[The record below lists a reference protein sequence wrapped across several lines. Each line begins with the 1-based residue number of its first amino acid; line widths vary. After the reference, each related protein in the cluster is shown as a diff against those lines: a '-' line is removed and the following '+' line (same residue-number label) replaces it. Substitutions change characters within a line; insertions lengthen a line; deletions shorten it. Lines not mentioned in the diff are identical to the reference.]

1 MGRAGPDGR
10 VKPSDSS
17 PVVVIGA
24 GPHGLAA
31 TAHLRAA
38 GLPVRTFGEPMTFWR
53 ETMPAGMFLRSSI
66 RASSI
71 SDPDRRLTIGD
82 WARALDREL
91 VYPIPV
97 RDFIDYGLWFAQQ
110 VVPDLDTRTVAS
122 VTKPD
127 AALRVTLTDGEEL
140 AASRVVVAAGLAPFV
155 YVPPVFRDLSP
166 QSISHT
172 CHAPDLE
179 RFRGQSVLVVGGG
192 QSALE
197 GAALLS
203 EAGVAVEVLVRRNS
217 IFWLSGRGP
226 SGHHFATDLPA
237 PLPAAAP
244 ATRPGFRARR
254 GLYMRAAPTDVG
266 GKYAGWLGAA
276 PDACHLLPPRV
287 RVPFSYNCVRPAAAH
302 WLPDRLRSVS
312 ISYGRRIVSAR
323 EHDSGIEVVLDD
335 GDRRR
340 ADHILLGTGYRMNV
354 REYPFLA
361 PPLARAI
368 DVAQGHPKLRR
379 GLESSVA
386 GLHFSGAPAY
396 WSFGPTMRFVVS
408 TAYTGPAVTQ
418 GVLDQRVPDFRWAF

>member
-1 MGRAGPDGR
+1 MGGGARDGV
-10 VKPSDSS
+10 VKPNDSR

-24 GPHGLAA
+24 GPHGLAT

-38 GLPVRTFGEPMTFWR
+38 GLPVRTLGEPMTFWR
-53 ETMPAGMFLRSSI
+53 ETMPTGMFLRSSI

-71 SDPDRRLTIGD
+71 SDPDRRLTIAD
-82 WARALDREL
+82 WARTAGREL
-91 VYPIPV
+91 AYPIPV
-97 RDFIDYGLWFAQQ
+97 QDFIDYGLWFQRQ
-110 VVPDLDTRTVAS
+110 VVPDLETRTVAS

-127 AALRVTLTDGEEL
+127 SEFHVTLADGEEL
-140 AASRVVVAAGLAPFV
+140 PASRVIVAAGLAPFV
-155 YVPPVFRDLSP
+155 YIPPVFRDLSP
-166 QSISHT
+166 QSLSHT

-179 RFRGQSVLVVGGG
+179 RFAGQSVLVVGGG

-197 GAALLS
+197 GAALLH
-203 EAGVAVEVLVRRNS
+203 EAGATVEVLVRRGS
-217 IFWLSGRGP
+217 IFWLSGSGP
-226 SGHHFATDLPA
+226 SGNHSALALPA
-237 PLPAAAP
+237 SAAP
-244 ATRPGFRARR
+244 AGTPGFRARR
-254 GLYMRAAPTDVG
+254 GLYVHAAPTDVG

-323 EHDSGIEVVLDD
+323 EDEHCIEVVLDD
-335 GDRRR
+335 GERRL
-340 ADHILLGTGYRMNV
+340 ADHVLLGTGYRMNV

-368 DVAQGHPKLRR
+368 DVADGHPKLRR

-408 TAYTGPAVTQ
+408 TAYTGPAVTR
-418 GVLDQRVPDFRWAF
+418 GVLDQRAPDFRWAF